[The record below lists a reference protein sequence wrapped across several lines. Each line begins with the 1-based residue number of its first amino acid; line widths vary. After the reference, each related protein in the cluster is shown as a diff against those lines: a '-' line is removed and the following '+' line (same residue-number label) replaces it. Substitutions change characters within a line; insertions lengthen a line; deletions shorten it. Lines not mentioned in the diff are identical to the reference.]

1 VVPHLLL
8 LPTQGVPDAST
19 RQAGR
24 TKWSPEVMEFCRTS
38 VWLGINACVE
48 RLGEGEGEKTF
59 SEDLQ

>member
-1 VVPHLLL
+1 
-8 LPTQGVPDAST
+8 
-19 RQAGR
+19 
-24 TKWSPEVMEFCRTS
+24 MEFCRTS